1 MTPDASPSLRIQFK
15 PANSARGSVDGA
27 WWPHTRDLARE
38 TRAIAPNID
47 EHLNRF
53 ERVGYAV
60 RDWDTSDTTRI
71 EIDGQRISL
80 EGFTVWTP
88 ATVRFT
94 GASSTLTLAVI
105 PPDTDPRTAREIMTR
120 ATHRHSTGSASA
132 LLGQPR

>member
-1 MTPDASPSLRIQFK
+1 MTANTFHSSRIQFK
-15 PANSARGSVDGA
+15 PAGSDRGSVDGA
-27 WWPHTRDLARE
+27 WWPHTRDLAGE
-38 TRAIAPNID
+38 TRAIARD
-47 EHLNRF
+47 VGEHLQRL
-53 ERVGYAV
+53 ERVGYAL

-71 EIDGQRISL
+71 AIDGQRISL

-120 ATHRHSTGSASA
+120 ATHRHSTRSASA
-132 LLGQPR
+132 LLGPQA